1 MQTQRQQQMF
11 SVRKQNVRGNYAKAK
26 LIAIVNSS
34 LQSFTKHYIPL
45 RLFYE
50 PFIRLQQSVII
61 VKVVRQITIKMLV
74 TEANEMKKWKYLT
87 MTAVMGSALMLGA
100 CGSDSAQNGNNA
112 ETNAPASSG
121 QDAADEKL
129 QGAVA
134 GDGSSTVAPIIEA
147 VVEEY
152 AGTQPDVK
160 VSVGVSGTGGGFEKF
175 IAGETDFSNASRP
188 IKDEEKAKL
197 DEAGIAF
204 TELPIAYDGLSVVVN
219 PENDWAKDLTVE
231 QLKKIWVED
240 GKEKKWSDIDPSW
253 PDEKIVYYS
262 PGTDSGT
269 YDYFDEVILDGADL
283 AKSATLSED
292 DNMLVQG
299 VAGDKNAI
307 GFFGYAYYLENKDKL
322 SVVKVNGVEPT
333 SETIEAGE
341 YSPLSRELYTYVKNS
356 AMKDNAAAY
365 DFVKFTLEQA
375 GDMAEA
381 VGYVSL
387 PEEKYTEALKTLEGL
402 K

>member
-1 MQTQRQQQMF
+1 MM
-11 SVRKQNVRGNYAKAK
+11 RKWSRFKQAKVQNMGTVIAKRK
-26 LIAIVNSS
+26 LIVNAS
-34 LQSFTKHYIPL
+34 LQSFTKHYIHL
-45 RLFYE
+45 HLFYE

-61 VKVVRQITIKMLV
+61 VKIVRQITIKQFM

-121 QDAADEKL
+121 QEAADEKL
-129 QGAVA
+129 QGSVA

-152 AGTQPDVK
+152 AGAQPDVK

-175 IAGETDFSNASRP
+175 IAGETDFSNASRN

-197 DEAGIAF
+197 GEAGIDY
-204 TELPIAYDGLSVVVN
+204 TELALAYDGLSVVVN

-231 QLKKIWVED
+231 QLQKIWIED
-240 GKEKKWSDIDPSW
+240 GKDKKWSDIDPSW

-269 YDYFDEVILDGADL
+269 YDYFDEIILDGADL
-283 AKSATLSED
+283 VSSATLSED

-299 VAGDKNAI
+299 VSGDKNAI
-307 GFFGYAYYLENKDKL
+307 GFFGYAYYLENKNKL
-322 SVVKVNGVEPT
+322 NIVKVNGVEPNN
-333 SETIEAGE
+333 ETIEAGE
-341 YSPLSRELYTYVKNS
+341 YTPLSRPLFTYVKNS
-356 AMKDNAAAY
+356 AMKDNEAAY
-365 DFVKFTLEQA
+365 DFIKFTLENA

-381 VGYVSL
+381 VGYVRL
-387 PEEKYTEALKTLEGL
+387 PEEKYTEGLKTLEGL